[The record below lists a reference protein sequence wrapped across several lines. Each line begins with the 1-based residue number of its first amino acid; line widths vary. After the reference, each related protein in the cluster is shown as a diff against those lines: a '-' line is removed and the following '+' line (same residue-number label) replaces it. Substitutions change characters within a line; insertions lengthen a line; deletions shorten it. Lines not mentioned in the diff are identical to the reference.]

1 MITKSYTI
9 EITEGTAKLTTSNKN
24 ISFNQNDVGTSFIK
38 FVCKKSDGTNE
49 NLTGLTARV
58 CVKTPSL
65 DAEEQ
70 PVVVAQDSNI
80 TIDDVNGTIEVELEQ
95 SLIDTV
101 GTYTMQLQLLDGT
114 DVYTYSPKITYTVNE
129 VITVG

>member
-65 DAEEQ
+65 DADEN

-80 TIDDVNGTIEVELEQ
+80 TIDDVNGTIEGVGLLRKLSVEDPML
-95 SLIDTV
+95 LNRGV
-101 GTYTMQLQLLDGT
+101 GED
-114 DVYTYSPKITYTVNE
+114 S
-129 VITVG
+129 